1 MSLYELFIG
10 FRYLKSKKSQGIV
23 STNTLLSI
31 LIVFLGVFILI
42 VVLSVMNGFQA
53 AIKDKILDVDSHVT
67 VQNMYGPS
75 EGQGIRNY
83 EQLITKIKTIEDVR
97 SADPYIMSQGLVRLG
112 STISPVMIRGIGRK
126 GVIPPDVS
134 KFIIKDKGNF
144 DKSKKGEH
152 RFSDRTVAEFF
163 NTRSVFIGQE
173 MAQNN
178 GILIGDYIEL
188 IVPKGTLT
196 VRTGITPG
204 MEQFRVIGFFKT
216 QYYDYD
222 TKLVI
227 LSLPQ
232 AQRLFEIGDAVT
244 GIGIKLRDVYKA
256 ARVSERINALLGY
269 EYLTMTAEEKNRNLF
284 YALQLEKLIMMIILF
299 LVIVSAGFTIMGTLV
314 MVVMEKRKAVGIL
327 KSMGAKP
334 NSIMVIF
341 VLEGFFIGIIGSLL
355 GVVCGIAAALNLDAI
370 IRWVENAI
378 NGVMGWIYGLFN
390 LGLYTKI
397 NLVPSHVYYIEGIPT
412 EVNPE
417 LVVFIAIIAVFLCT
431 VAAIFPAWSASRLQP
446 VETIRY
452 E

>member
-67 VQNMYGPS
+67 VQNMYGPA
-75 EGQGIRNY
+75 EGLGIRNY
-83 EQLITKIKTIEDVR
+83 DVLVKKIKTVEDVR

-112 STISPVMIRGIGRK
+112 STISPVMVRGIGRN
-126 GVIPPDVS
+126 GVLPHDVA
-134 KFIIKDKGNF
+134 KFIIKDKDNF
-144 DKSKKGEH
+144 TRKKGEH
-152 RFSDRTVAEFF
+152 RLSDKTAAEFF
-163 NTRSVFIGQE
+163 NTRAVFIGQE
-173 MAQNN
+173 MATNN
-178 GILIGDYIEL
+178 NILIGDYIEL
-188 IVPKGTLT
+188 IVPKGALT
-196 VRTGITPG
+196 VRTGLTPG

-216 QYYDYD
+216 EYYDFD

-244 GIGIKLRDVYKA
+244 GIGIKIHDVYRAGK
-256 ARVSERINALLGY
+256 VSERINAVLGY

-299 LVIVSAGFTIMGTLV
+299 LVIISAGFTIMGTLV

-341 VLEGFFIGIIGSLL
+341 ILEGFFIGIIGSLL
-355 GVVCGIAAALNLDAI
+355 GVICGIAAALNLDAI
-370 IRWVENAI
+370 IRWVENTI
-378 NGVMGWIYGLFN
+378 NGIMGGIYTLFN
-390 LGLYTKI
+390 MGLYTRI

-417 LVVFIAIIAVFLCT
+417 MVVFIAIIAVFLCT
-431 VAAIFPAWSASRLQP
+431 VSAIFPAWSASRLQP

>member
-67 VQNMYGPS
+67 VQNMYGPG

-83 EQLITKIKTIEDVR
+83 EVLVGKIRAVEDVR

-112 STISPVMIRGIGRK
+112 SNISPVMVRGIGRN
-126 GVIPPDVS
+126 GVIPHDVA
-134 KFIIKDKGNF
+134 KFIIKDKDSF
-144 DKSKKGEH
+144 TKKGE
-152 RFSDRTVAEFF
+152 RRLSDKTIAEFF
-163 NTRSVFIGQE
+163 NSRAVFIGQE

-178 GILIGDYIEL
+178 SILIGDYIEL
-188 IVPKGTLT
+188 IVPKGALT
-196 VRTGITPG
+196 VRTGLTPG

-216 QYYDYD
+216 EYYDYD

-227 LSLPQ
+227 ISLPQ

-244 GIGIKLRDVYKA
+244 GIGIKIRDVYQA
-256 ARVSERINALLGY
+256 SRVSERINALLGY
-269 EYLTMTAEEKNRNLF
+269 EYMTMTAEEKNRNLF

-299 LVIVSAGFTIMGTLV
+299 LVIISAGFTIMGTLV

-341 VLEGFFIGIIGSLL
+341 ILEGFFIGIIGSFL

-378 NGVMGWIYGLFN
+378 NGIMGGIHALFKM
-390 LGLYTKI
+390 GLYTRI

-417 LVVFIAIIAVFLCT
+417 LVVFIAIVAVFLCT

>member
-23 STNTLLSI
+23 SSNTLLSI

-67 VQNMYGPS
+67 VQQMYGPA

-83 EQLITKIKTIEDVR
+83 DELVKKIKTVEDVR
-97 SADPYIMSQGLVRLG
+97 SADPYIMSQGLIRVG
-112 STISPVMIRGIGRK
+112 ATISPVMVRGIGRN
-126 GVIPPDVS
+126 GVIPTDVS
-134 KFIIKDKGNF
+134 KFIIKDKSSFNK
-144 DKSKKGEH
+144 KSGSPV
-152 RFSDRTVAEFF
+152 SDAVSKEFF
-163 NTRSVFIGQE
+163 SMRSAFIGQE
-173 MAQNN
+173 MAMNN
-178 GILIGDYIEL
+178 NILVGDYIEL
-188 IVPKGTLT
+188 IVPKGALT
-196 VRTGITPG
+196 ARTGLTPG
-204 MEQFRVIGFFKT
+204 MEQFKVIGFFKT
-216 QYYDYD
+216 GYYDFD

-244 GIGIKLRDVYKA
+244 GIGIKIRDVYRAGK
-256 ARVSERINALLGY
+256 VSERINALLGY

-299 LVIVSAGFTIMGTLV
+299 LVIISAGFTIMGTLV

-341 VLEGFFIGIIGSLL
+341 ILEGFFIGIIGSFL
-355 GVVCGIAAALNLDAI
+355 GVICGIAAAINLDAI
-370 IRWVENAI
+370 IRWIEDTI
-378 NGVMGWIYGLFN
+378 NHIMGTVYAM
-390 LGLYTKI
+390 LGMGMYNKI

-412 EVNPE
+412 DVNPE
-417 LVVFIAIIAVFLCT
+417 LVVFIATVAVFLCT

-446 VETIRY
+446 VETMRY